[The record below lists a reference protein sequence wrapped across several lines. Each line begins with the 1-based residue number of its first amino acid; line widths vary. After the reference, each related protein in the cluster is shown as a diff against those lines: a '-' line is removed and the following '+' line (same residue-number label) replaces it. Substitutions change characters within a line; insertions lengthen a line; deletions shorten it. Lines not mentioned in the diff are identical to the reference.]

1 MSFKIQRVKINFFKI
16 FCPFKQL
23 IFLFGNSKLVDTCNQ
38 LGLGWGWNGIGV
50 SQSVTVGI
58 YFEIL
63 HEEGGKGDHIPW
75 FSKIL
80 LDSKR
85 PLND

>member
-1 MSFKIQRVKINFFKI
+1 M
-16 FCPFKQL
+16 
-23 IFLFGNSKLVDTCNQ
+23 FGNSKVVDTFNQ
-38 LGLGWGWNGIGV
+38 LGLGWGWSGIGV
-50 SQSVTVGI
+50 SHSAIVGI

-63 HEEGGKGDHIPW
+63 HEDGGKGDHNLW